1 MLIKMDKLFKISP
14 YVFLAFFVLVVYCFF
29 QSYFG
34 HIPDFKNV
42 ISPIGNVPI
51 AITKITHFHA
61 ILLVIWLLMLIVQP
75 ILIIKKKVALH
86 RLIGKASYI
95 LMTLL
100 VISIILIINQE
111 QTREKDLGVFAANLV
126 DFPVFIVLYGF
137 AIYYRKNS
145 AYHARFMIMSILPLF
160 SPVLAR
166 INAPGIP
173 IQFGLW
179 ILLFVIEFFNRKT
192 FKPYLIGFGYYLINF
207 AIVAYLFFA
216 NKSALER
223 LWSLFFG

>member
-1 MLIKMDKLFKISP
+1 MDKLFKNSP
-14 YVFLAFFVLVVYCFF
+14 YVFTGFFVLVVYCFY

-51 AITKITHFHA
+51 TITKVTHFHA

-75 ILIIKKKVALH
+75 ILIIKKKVAWH
-86 RLIGKASYI
+86 RLIGKASYV

-100 VISIILIINQE
+100 AFSIILIINQE
-111 QTREKDLGVFAANLV
+111 QTREKDLGVFATNLV
-126 DFPVFIVLYGF
+126 DFPSFLVFYCF
-137 AIYYRKNS
+137 AIFYRKKP

-179 ILLFVIEFFNRKT
+179 MLLFAIEFFNRKT

-207 AIVAYLFFA
+207 GIVAYLFFA
-216 NKSALER
+216 NKAALQS
-223 LWSLFFG
+223 LWNIFFR

>member
-1 MLIKMDKLFKISP
+1 MDKLFKNSP
-14 YVFLAFFVLVVYCFF
+14 YVFIAFFILVVYCFY

-34 HIPDFKNV
+34 HFPDFKNV

-51 AITKITHFHA
+51 IITKVTHFHA
-61 ILLVIWLLMLIVQP
+61 MMLVIWLLMLIVQP

-86 RLIGKASYI
+86 RLIGKASYV

-111 QTREKDLGVFAANLV
+111 QTREKDLGVFAANLI
-126 DFPVFIVLYGF
+126 DFPVFVVLYCF
-137 AIYYRKNS
+137 AIYYRKKS
-145 AYHARFMIMSILPLF
+145 AYHARFMIMSILPLL

-166 INAPGIP
+166 INGPAIP

-179 ILLFVIEFFNRKT
+179 ILFFVVEFFNKKT
-192 FKPYLIGFGYYLINF
+192 FKPYLIGLGYYLINF
-207 AIVAYLFFA
+207 GIVAYLFFA
-216 NKSALER
+216 NKTMLEK
-223 LWSLFFG
+223 LWMLFFG